1 MKNLLKE
8 KMDKQERCIGSLLT
22 TGTGTVEALALSGFD
37 FIIIDTEHGPFDVES
52 SIDMICAAKLR
63 G

>member
-22 TGTGTVEALALSGFD
+22 TGGTEQL
-37 FIIIDTEHGPFDVES
+37 
-52 SIDMICAAKLR
+52 KL
-63 G
+63 